1 MIRVINFLLIFA
13 PIFASAG
20 TAIYAYIINNVRE
33 KGDINVLETYILLTK
48 KYIFYLIKTKT
59 YDESEKTIRS
69 GFCASDSMDYC

>member
-1 MIRVINFLLIFA
+1 MLIFA

-59 YDESEKTIRS
+59 YDES
-69 GFCASDSMDYC
+69 